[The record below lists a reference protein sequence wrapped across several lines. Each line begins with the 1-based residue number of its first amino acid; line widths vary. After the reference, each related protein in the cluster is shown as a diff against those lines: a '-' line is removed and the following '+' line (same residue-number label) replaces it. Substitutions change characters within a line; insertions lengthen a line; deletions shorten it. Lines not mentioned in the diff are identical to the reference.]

1 MTSIQSCAT
10 YAILVLVSGCAS
22 SNPTGKPEPTSRTPG
37 VQSTT
42 APLTASDSVVA
53 ERDRFAKEVL
63 ARIVG
68 HERDSAVAVYEN
80 IQVLKSVPA
89 GRLVA
94 MMNLGFDRSLG
105 VSCTHC
111 HVAEKWASDDKP
123 QKQIARDM
131 IKMVATINTQLLANI
146 KNLKGPQPIV
156 NCTTCHRG
164 SVKPALN
171 LQ

>member
-1 MTSIQSCAT
+1 VNSLERCASCAVFALAT
-10 YAILVLVSGCAS
+10 GCAS
-22 SNPTGKPEPTSRTPG
+22 SNPTQRPEAPPRSSGVPVATTS
-37 VQSTT
+37 
-42 APLTASDSVVA
+42 AAAIDSVTA

-63 ARIVG
+63 ASIAGR
-68 HERDSAVAVYEN
+68 ENDSAAEVFKNVK
-80 IQVLKSVPA
+80 VLKAVPA

-94 MMNLGFDRSLG
+94 IMNLGYSRSLG
-105 VSCTHC
+105 VSCSHC
-111 HVAEKWASDDKP
+111 HVVEKWASDDKP

-131 IKMVATINTQLLANI
+131 IKMAETINTQLLPNI

-171 LQ
+171 LK